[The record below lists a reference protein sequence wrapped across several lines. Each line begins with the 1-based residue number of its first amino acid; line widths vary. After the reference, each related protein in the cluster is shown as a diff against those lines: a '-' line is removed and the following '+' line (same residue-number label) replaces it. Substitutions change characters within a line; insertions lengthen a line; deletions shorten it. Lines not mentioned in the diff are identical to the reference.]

1 MEGYY
6 KDPDSTAAAFTA
18 DGWFRTKD
26 LGYID
31 KKGNL
36 FIKGRKDNMIVNS
49 NGENIYP
56 EEIEA
61 IINEHDMVL
70 ESLVVN
76 LKGKLMA
83 MVHYNYDQI
92 EKLHT
97 FNDDEVVNIE
107 QRVSEIKKELLAYVN
122 DRVNKS
128 SKILDIIEQSAP
140 FEKTAT
146 QKIKRYLYS

>member
-1 MEGYY
+1 
-6 KDPDSTAAAFTA
+6 
-18 DGWFRTKD
+18 
-26 LGYID
+26 
-31 KKGNL
+31 
-36 FIKGRKDNMIVNS
+36 
-49 NGENIYP
+49 
-56 EEIEA
+56 
-61 IINEHDMVL
+61 MVL

-107 QRVSEIKKELLAYVN
+107 QRVSEIKKELRAYVN